1 MLCSNCGANIPDD
14 SKACS
19 YCGVPVNQQ
28 QPQFQQP
35 EQQAQPAYQQ
45 PVYQSPAFSQPVP
58 HMTEMPGKGMGVA
71 SLVLGI
77 VSLVMFCIW
86 YLSLPCG
93 IVGLILGVVSMNKAK
108 SVGMR
113 NGTAVGGLVC
123 SCIALGLTILVYV
136 LAIIGLAELAA
147 LGMTF

>member
-1 MLCSNCGANIPDD
+1 MFCSNCGANIPDD

-35 EQQAQPAYQQ
+35 EQQVQPAYQQ
-45 PVYQSPAFSQPVP
+45 PAYQSPAFSQPVP
-58 HMTEMPGKGMGVA
+58 RMTEMPGKGMGVA

-108 SVGMR
+108 AVGMR
-113 NGTAVGGLVC
+113 NGTAVGGMVC
-123 SCIALGLTILVYV
+123 SCIALGLSILICV
-136 LAIIGLAELAA
+136 LAIIGLAELSA
-147 LGMTF
+147 LGMAF